1 MLSHIVFS
9 TLLSGA
15 VGATR
20 DNISSSSQ
28 LIIDSNYRV
37 KNARG
42 LLWGCFSMFSP
53 FFRLHFG
60 KVWVMN

>member
-15 VGATR
+15 VGTTR

-37 KNARG
+37 KNVRG
-42 LLWGCFSMFSP
+42 LFGDVFP
-53 FFRLHFG
+53 FFR
-60 KVWVMN
+60 